1 MSILGGV
8 FYLFSSVIQVPHTVF
23 DSDLLDELINRGVN
37 ERVNALKT
45 CLGIE
50 LGDSVVPCSLVS
62 ALDLVI
68 PCSLP

>member
-1 MSILGGV
+1 M
-8 FYLFSSVIQVPHTVF
+8 PHTVF